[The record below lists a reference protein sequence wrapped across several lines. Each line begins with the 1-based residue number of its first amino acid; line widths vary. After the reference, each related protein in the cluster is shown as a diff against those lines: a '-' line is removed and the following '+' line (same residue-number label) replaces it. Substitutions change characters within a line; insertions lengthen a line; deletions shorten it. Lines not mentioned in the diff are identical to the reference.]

1 MRGFIVLC
9 LLFAAPAAA
18 DKQAVAENLKRTM
31 ELDEVS
37 VSDTPLPGI
46 YQIIHR
52 GEVFYASEDGNYLLK
67 GPLID
72 LAQNRNL
79 TKEALKGVRKKLNG
93 VRKKMLASLGQNRLI
108 PFAAP
113 GARHEVVVFTDVTCG
128 FCRKFHRNIR
138 KMNSLGITVNYL
150 LTPVLSEQAHTEAVN
165 VWCARD
171 RSAALTAAKLGKS
184 LPGKQCENPIESNLR
199 LTRLL
204 EVRGTP
210 AIFLADGTLL
220 PGYVEPD
227 QLLHALEQ

>member
-1 MRGFIVLC
+1 MRGFVVLC

-46 YQIIHR
+46 YQIIHK
-52 GEVFYASEDGNYLLK
+52 GKVVYASEDGNYLLK

-72 LAQNRNL
+72 LAQQRNL
-79 TKEALKGVRKKLNG
+79 TEEALNG

-128 FCRKFHRNIR
+128 YCRKFHRNIR

-184 LPGKQCENPIESNLR
+184 LPDKQCENPIESNLR

-220 PGYVEPD
+220 PGYVEPE
-227 QLLHALEQ
+227 QLLQALEQ